1 MVAEGISPAAILQ
14 KIQLSCFISFP
25 AFSYITWSTIVEQIY
40 LNRTFHNATLYLR
53 TLPKQKCA
61 ERLVF
66 IMEYMLSKFAHELR
80 NPLTTLYSTVQL
92 IEFQHPEVKN
102 FKYWS
107 NLASDIEYME
117 QLIKQLSDFTK
128 SEKLEKTSFSLHE
141 LLEQVS
147 LSFATT
153 VVDSNVTYT
162 SKIDPSIHKIVGD
175 KTKLQ
180 EVFLNLLKNAYEAAL
195 PDKSIYLEAVAK
207 EHGILIQVRDTG
219 CGIPSELL
227 PTIFEPFV
235 TYKEHGTGLGL
246 AICDQIIKAH
256 GGSISVESTIGV
268 GTCIS
273 VSLPQKKLQ

>member
-1 MVAEGISPAAILQ
+1 
-14 KIQLSCFISFP
+14 
-25 AFSYITWSTIVEQIY
+25 
-40 LNRTFHNATLYLR
+40 
-53 TLPKQKCA
+53 
-61 ERLVF
+61 
-66 IMEYMLSKFAHELR
+66 MEYMLSKFAHELR

-273 VSLPQKKLQ
+273 VSLPRKELQ